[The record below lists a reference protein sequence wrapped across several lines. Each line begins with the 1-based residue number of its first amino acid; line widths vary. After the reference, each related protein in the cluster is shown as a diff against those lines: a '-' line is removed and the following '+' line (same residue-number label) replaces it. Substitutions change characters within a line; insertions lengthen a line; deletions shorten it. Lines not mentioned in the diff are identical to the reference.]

1 MVKDA
6 GALEGEEG
14 VFLYLPLFPFLA
26 LDMEPWTLLHI
37 HFRLSSLDSGFVQ
50 PSKWG
55 ICYGLDPDGLP
66 HSTFNHLLV
75 VVALT
80 LFYTLIF
87 TPSNHS
93 FEGKCS
99 LSHLAWYRVLL
110 PTINSYLHHRLSFVF
125 KEVLR
130 LSIKMSTS
138 FPSSHSG
145 LSRPATLHGSKS
157 FSRMEHP
164 SPLTRPRAS
173 TLQNGRLPESVS
185 LGQTPSFRDER
196 STPQKGDIFE
206 KDPTTALH
214 GVDGAAAAIQELK
227 QLPAGF
233 DDLPIEL
240 VSLTD
245 RFIESLTAKVY
256 PEPPTIE
263 KLSDMFQDFY
273 NDAESHIATHI
284 SALSTRQYREASP
297 NPSITSKGSGS
308 RLRSISSKDTM
319 DSPLSPPE
327 QQMLTPQEIYDRRKN
342 RRLLEQKRFAL
353 EEAVEKR
360 TCERV
365 YRRLWRHRS
374 TLDEVRDEK
383 LRSRTAALA
392 LVGIGLKD
400 LGIEFDSSLVVGE
413 TIQGSLESRIE
424 EWIAPARHDL
434 LRMND
439 ARYPLGKLQHLAS
452 AHKCIVELLS
462 RVHQSSSS
470 ADEILPT
477 LIYALITSPP
487 EGINVISNLNFIQR
501 FRASNKIDGE
511 AAYCLTN
518 LEAAITFL
526 ETVDLA
532 SLRSDEP
539 LEGPPKSSSR
549 PSTPH
554 GEGRSDW
561 VAGPSLSPAK
571 GIPSTSPANSS
582 PPPPLFTDPL
592 QSPDV
597 EVDAPSPPP
606 SHRRRRSNLF
616 QPTTSALGA
625 ASDAMRTTA
634 DQGLKNIGSTLDHS
648 FKFLFGRL
656 KEQNV
661 EANGA
666 VILPKTLDD
675 ARKLVN
681 PKPAEDDQD
690 DMSGASSIVEKPDDS
705 TGSGSTFDE
714 KLLGVFAG
722 RKQQQQQQP
731 RDRSVDSLQSAGS
744 GGKKVAFASDNG
756 ARSESTGQLSSSPSA
771 HEQSTSTAT
780 SAVESMRNLG
790 NSLNPLN
797 RFAGMSVMRG
807 FGRNSSGTTPTL
819 ATTVANIEKP
829 HTEMAEIIDSK
840 VSAVPP
846 LPFAEGI
853 APPIKRFI
861 DISDA
866 GELRLGEVTELLKDY
881 QRLAMLLK
889 ADGRMKE

>member
-1 MVKDA
+1 
-6 GALEGEEG
+6 
-14 VFLYLPLFPFLA
+14 
-26 LDMEPWTLLHI
+26 
-37 HFRLSSLDSGFVQ
+37 
-50 PSKWG
+50 
-55 ICYGLDPDGLP
+55 
-66 HSTFNHLLV
+66 
-75 VVALT
+75 
-80 LFYTLIF
+80 
-87 TPSNHS
+87 
-93 FEGKCS
+93 
-99 LSHLAWYRVLL
+99 
-110 PTINSYLHHRLSFVF
+110 
-125 KEVLR
+125 
-130 LSIKMSTS
+130 MSTS
-138 FPSSHSG
+138 PPTSHPG
-145 LSRPATLHGSKS
+145 VRRPATLHGSKS
-157 FSRMEHP
+157 FSRMEASHL
-164 SPLTRPRAS
+164 SPWARTRAS
-173 TLQNGRLPESVS
+173 TLQNGALPEPTS
-185 LGQTPSFRDER
+185 LDQAQPLHNDASN
-196 STPQKGDIFE
+196 PQGEDIFDT
-206 KDPTTALH
+206 DPESALDGSDDTA
-214 GVDGAAAAIQELK
+214 GAKEELK
-227 QLPAGF
+227 ELPAGF

-245 RFIESLTAKVY
+245 RFIESLTAKVH

-273 NDAESHIATHI
+273 DNAESHIATHI

-297 NPSITSKGSGS
+297 S
-308 RLRSISSKDTM
+308 RSISSKSSGNRVRSMSSKDAM
-319 DSPLSPPE
+319 ESLISAPE

-342 RRLLEQKRFAL
+342 RRLLEQKRVAL

-360 TCERV
+360 ACERV
-365 YRRLWRHRS
+365 YKRIWRHRS

-400 LGIEFDSSLVVGE
+400 LGIELDSSQVESVAAKE
-413 TIQGSLESRIE
+413 SLEPRIE
-424 EWIAPARHDL
+424 EWIAPARVAL
-434 LRMND
+434 LRMSE
-439 ARYPLGKLQHLAS
+439 ARYPLGKLKYLAS
-452 AHKCIVELLS
+452 AHKCIVDLLS

-487 EGINVISNLNFIQR
+487 EGINVISNLNFTQR

-532 SLRSDEP
+532 TLRSDEA
-539 LEGPPKSSSR
+539 LAGPPKSFSR

-554 GEGRSDW
+554 GEGNSDW
-561 VAGPSLSPAK
+561 AAGAPLPPAK
-571 GIPSTSPANSS
+571 SIPNTLVANSS
-582 PPPPLFTDPL
+582 PAQPLFLDPL
-592 QSPDV
+592 QSPDM
-597 EVDAPSPPP
+597 ETDDPSPAP

-625 ASDAMRTTA
+625 ASDAVRSTA

-666 VILPKTLDD
+666 VIVPKTLDD

-681 PKPAEDDQD
+681 PRPAEDDQENI
-690 DMSGASSIVEKPDDS
+690 SGASSIVEKSDDP
-705 TGSGSTFDE
+705 TENGSTFDE

-722 RKQQQQQQP
+722 RKQQQQQQS
-731 RDRSVDSLQSAGS
+731 RDRSVDSLQSSGS
-744 GGKKVAFASDNG
+744 GGKKVAFANDSR
-756 ARSESTGQLSSSPSA
+756 AKPESTDQPSSLPSA
-771 HEQSTSTAT
+771 HEQTTSTST

-797 RFAGMSVMRG
+797 RFGGMSVMRG

-819 ATTVANIEKP
+819 ATAKANMEKP
-829 HTEMAEIIDSK
+829 HMEMAELIGSK
-840 VSAVPP
+840 INTTPS
-846 LPFAEGI
+846 LPVAKGI

-861 DISDA
+861 DMSDA
-866 GELRLGEVTELLKDY
+866 EGLKLGEITELLKDY
-881 QRLAMLLK
+881 QRLAMALK
-889 ADGRMKE
+889 TDGKFQD